1 MFDENRLMQIAAA
14 LPEGCQLSLIDE
26 HAYQLCRSET
36 WCSDLVS
43 QFPDYDSFRRLGLGV
58 VVLKD
63 GAVVSGASS
72 YTRYRNGIEIEVDT
86 KEGFRRRGLAA
97 ACAAKLILECRKRD
111 LYPSWDAHTR
121 TSLALAEKLG
131 YHYSHTYTAVEI
143 RGY

>member
-14 LPEGCQLSLIDE
+14 LPDGCQLSPIDE
-26 HAYQLCRSET
+26 HAYHLCRSET

-72 YTRYRNGIEIEVDT
+72 YTRYRNGIEIEVVPPQ
-86 KEGFRRRGLAA
+86 GAGRRLRREADPGMPEKGSVPQLGRPHPDVPRS
-97 ACAAKLILECRKRD
+97 CRKAGISLQSY
-111 LYPSWDAHTR
+111 LYRS
-121 TSLALAEKLG
+121 
-131 YHYSHTYTAVEI
+131 
-143 RGY
+143 

>member
-1 MFDENRLMQIAAA
+1 MTVMQIAAA

-58 VVLKD
+58 VVLKN

-72 YTRYRNGIEIEVDT
+72 YTRYRNGIEIEVDGR
-86 KEGFRRRGLAA
+86 KVDAFAMPADWNRRRHEIWWRFDLKTGRHTITIHWTNPRDDAA
-97 ACAAKLILECRKRD
+97 LYVRDALLLRK
-111 LYPSWDAHTR
+111 
-121 TSLALAEKLG
+121 K
-131 YHYSHTYTAVEI
+131 
-143 RGY
+143 